1 MAAFDFVQDIPTEE
15 LATVTDD
22 PKRKR
27 IVCKCVSE

>member
-1 MAAFDFVQDIPTEE
+1 MAFDFASDIPTET

-27 IVCKCVSE
+27 IVCK